1 MDKNS
6 KEYESLQAKLKKLL
20 ALAEQGVG
28 GEAVNARRL
37 LEKLCKQYGIS
48 VEELL
53 ERETKHSYTFEI
65 GRVKEMKQLFIR
77 CLEKVVDIEGMTYS
91 QPTRSS
97 MRIEVTALQRA
108 EILSLFNWHKSNYM
122 QELEDFKR
130 NFFSAYVG
138 KHNLYIEIDS
148 NVSKGIEELTEE
160 DIARI
165 RRVLA
170 MREAMSDNHY
180 YKQLD
185 VKKQ

>member
-1 MDKNS
+1 MEKNS

-37 LEKLCKQYGIS
+37 LEKLCEQHGIS

-53 ERETKHSYTFEI
+53 ERETKHRYTFEI
-65 GRVKEMKQLFIR
+65 GRAKEMKQLFIR
-77 CLEKVVDIEGMTYS
+77 CLEKVVDIEGMTYT

-97 MRIEVTALQRA
+97 IRIEVTALQRA

-122 QELEDFKR
+122 QELEVFNR
-130 NFFSAYVG
+130 NFFSAYIG
-138 KHNLYIEIDS
+138 KHNLYCKIDS
-148 NVSKGIEELTEE
+148 NVSKDIEELTEE

-180 YKQLD
+180 YKQLEA
-185 VKKQ
+185 KKQ